1 MKRKFRVNE
10 VMIRVLLFF
19 WLLYQGSWRKEP
31 ERFYNIRFPHRG
43 ADIFSAFDFI
53 SETFL

>member
-19 WLLYQGSWRKEP
+19 LSLKSVTKYP
-31 ERFYNIRFPHRG
+31 YC
-43 ADIFSAFDFI
+43 
-53 SETFL
+53 ETEAWS

>member
-19 WLLYQGSWRKEP
+19 LILGIFAAIEP
-31 ERFYNIRFPHRG
+31 VQYAQRFYF
-43 ADIFSAFDFI
+43 
-53 SETFL
+53 

>member
-19 WLLYQGSWRKEP
+19 LILELKNYC
-31 ERFYNIRFPHRG
+31 
-43 ADIFSAFDFI
+43 IFSW
-53 SETFL
+53 

>member
-19 WLLYQGSWRKEP
+19 LILGIFAAIEPAVLSATNLFSVSWAR
-31 ERFYNIRFPHRG
+31 RCV
-43 ADIFSAFDFI
+43 
-53 SETFL
+53 